1 MKKGIAK
8 YVFLLLLLGSCEALI
23 SFNPQTTVAHVGDD
37 KDAAIL
43 STILHVLRSGHYQ
56 PKQIDDQLSSQM
68 FDAYIESIDYNK
80 RFLTKKDYQKLEK
93 YRYLLDDQINQRNF
107 EFFDLSNELIT
118 ERIGFVSEF
127 YQGILKKPVDLEDDK
142 QLELDPKKLDFV
154 DSKSDLKKRW
164 CDYMTYN
171 VFSNMYTAERKQN
184 EKAEKSDTV
193 TIKTQA
199 QLEEK
204 ARETVLKN
212 HEQWFTRLKQTD
224 RDDRIALYFNSL
236 TAVFDPHTNFYPPKD
251 KEDFDISMS
260 GKLEGI
266 GATLQQKDGYI
277 KVTRIVPGSAS
288 WKQGGLK
295 SGDMILEVAQGEE
308 EPVSIV
314 DMRLDEAVRLIRGP
328 KGTEVRL
335 TVRKINE
342 EETIVPIIRDV
353 VVLEETY
360 AKSAVVE
367 DKETGT
373 KTGYLYLPKFYADF
387 QNPKGRRCSQDV
399 KKEVLKLKKEGV
411 DGIVIDLRNNGGGSL
426 SDVVKIAGLFI
437 KDGPIVQVK
446 AKGSSPYVLD
456 DRDRSIV
463 YAGPLVILINESSAS
478 ASEILAA
485 AMQDYKR
492 AIVMGST
499 SSYGKG
505 TVQRFQSLDD
515 ILSDEAKKLSP
526 LGDIKYTM
534 QKFYR
539 INGGATQLKGVES
552 DIVTP
557 DDYKYIEVGEKEM
570 TYPMVWDEI
579 QKASYDD
586 YSSYVGD
593 LEKIKAN
600 SYARIKA
607 DSVFSLYDQRAMY
620 FKQVRDSRV
629 YPLSYSAFKTQMDQ
643 DKKEGERFETKETV
657 IESIQ
662 IKALTDD
669 VKAWGSDTSKTA
681 SFDEFSEKISKD
693 HYIYQ
698 ATKVVEDIIQY

>member
-23 SFNPQTTVAHVGDD
+23 SFNPQSRVGKAGDD

-56 PKQIDDQLSSQM
+56 PKLMDDKFSSQM
-68 FDAYIESIDYNK
+68 FDDYLEQLDYNK

-93 YRYLLDDQINQRNF
+93 YRYLLDDQINERNF
-107 EFFDLSNELIT
+107 EFFDLSNDLIT
-118 ERIGFVSEF
+118 QRVNFVSEF
-127 YQGILKKPVDLEDDK
+127 YESILSKPVNLEDDK
-142 QLELDPKKLDFV
+142 LLELDPKKLDFV

-171 VFSNMYTAERKQN
+171 VFSNLYAAERKQT
-184 EKAEKSDTV
+184 ERAAESDTV
-193 TIKTQA
+193 TIQTEA
-199 QLEEK
+199 QLEAK

-212 HEQWFTRLKQTD
+212 HQQWFTRLKQTD

-236 TAVFDPHTNFYPPKD
+236 TAVFDPHTNFYPPKE

-260 GKLEGI
+260 GQLEGI

-288 WKQGGLK
+288 WKQGNLK
-295 SGDMILEVAQGEE
+295 SGDVILEVAQGEQ

-335 TVRKINE
+335 TVRKIND

-367 DKETGT
+367 DQETGT

-387 QNPKGRRCSQDV
+387 QDPKGRRCSEDV
-399 KKEVLKLKKEGV
+399 EKEVRKLKKEGV

-426 SDVVKIAGLFI
+426 SDVVSIGGLFI

-515 ILSDEAKKLSP
+515 ILSDEAKSLSP
-526 LGDIKYTM
+526 LGDVKYTM

-552 DIVTP
+552 DVVMP
-557 DDYKYIEVGEKEM
+557 DDYKYLEVGEKEM
-570 TYPMVWDEI
+570 TNPMVWDEI

-593 LEKIKAN
+593 FETIIAN
-600 SYARIKA
+600 SYARIKQ
-607 DSVFSLYDQRAMY
+607 DSIFALYDQRALY
-620 FKQVRDSRV
+620 FKQVRDDRV

-643 DKKEGERFETKETV
+643 DKKESERFETKEKK
-657 IESIQ
+657 IQ
-662 IKALTDD
+662 TIKINALKEDQ
-669 VKAWGSDTSKTA
+669 KAWGSDTSKTA
-681 SFDEFSEKISKD
+681 SFDEFSDKISKD
-693 HYIYQ
+693 RYIYQ
-698 ATKVVEDIIQY
+698 ATKVVEDIIRY